1 MNLTMID
8 VSIVE
13 LKRRDKMFKRQ
24 QKGLIAVKIR
34 MCYSWTPE
42 HWMLKWYSKR
52 NFGGHQ

>member
-1 MNLTMID
+1 M
-8 VSIVE
+8 SIVE